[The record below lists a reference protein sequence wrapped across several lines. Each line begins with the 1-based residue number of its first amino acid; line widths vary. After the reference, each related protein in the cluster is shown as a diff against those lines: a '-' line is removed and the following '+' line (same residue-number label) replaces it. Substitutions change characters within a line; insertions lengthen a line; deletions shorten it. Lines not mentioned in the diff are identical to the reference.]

1 MIYQIEPYF
10 EKKTLDN
17 LKNYIY
23 SGAWFT
29 EHTQT
34 KKLEKNFSKFLKI
47 KEAVVFP
54 NGTLTMSSILHCL
67 GIKRNDE
74 VLVSNYTM
82 VATANVAQMVGGK
95 TILVDINPDN
105 LCMDP
110 VDLEKKITKKSKF
123 VIYTSMNGRAG
134 YLEKII
140 KICKKY
146 NLFLI
151 EDAAHSIGSMYKKKY
166 LGTLGIAGSFSF
178 SMPKLITTG
187 QGGAVVS
194 NNKLLLKKLRKF
206 KDFGRKKSGND
217 IHDTLGYNYKVTDM
231 QSILAI
237 GQLNNINERIK
248 KKRMIYD
255 TYYKELVD
263 NKLFIIFPRK
273 KNETPWS
280 FDLYTKKTKI
290 IKKLL
295 MKNNIITRDVYP
307 PLNSQKIYKHIK
319 GLKVSNF
326 FCKNGLWLPSSLN
339 LKKNDIKKIC
349 KIINK
354 KFK

>member
-17 LKNYIY
+17 LKKYIY

-29 EHTQT
+29 EHKQT

-47 KEAVVFP
+47 KDTVIFP

-67 GIKRNDE
+67 GIKRGDE

-82 VATANVAQMVGGK
+82 VATANVAQMFGGK

-110 VDLEKKITKKSKF
+110 IDLEKKITKKTKF

-134 YLEKII
+134 YLDEII
-140 KICKKY
+140 KICKKKK
-146 NLFLI
+146 LLLI
-151 EDAAHSIGSMYKKKY
+151 EDAAHSIGSKHKNKY

-217 IHDTLGYNYKVTDM
+217 IHDTLGYNYKVSDM
-231 QSILAI
+231 QSVLAI
-237 GQLNNINERIK
+237 GQLKNIDERVK

-255 TYYKELVD
+255 TYYKELHK
-263 NKLFIIFPRK
+263 NKSFIIFPRN

-280 FDLYTKKTKI
+280 FDLYSKKTKK

-295 MKNNIITRDVYP
+295 MKNNIMSRDVYP

-319 GLKVSNF
+319 GLKISNF

-339 LKKNDIKKIC
+339 LKKNDIIGIC
-349 KIINK
+349 KIINNE
-354 KFK
+354 FR

>member
-1 MIYQIEPYF
+1 MIHQIEPYF
-10 EKKTLDN
+10 EKKTLKN
-17 LKNYIY
+17 LKNYIF

-29 EHTQT
+29 EHIQT
-34 KKLEKNFSKFLKI
+34 RKLEKKFSKFLNVKDTVI
-47 KEAVVFP
+47 FP
-54 NGTLTMSSILHCL
+54 NGTLTMSSVLHCL
-67 GIKRNDE
+67 EIKQRDE

-82 VATANVAQMVGGK
+82 VATANVAQMFGGK

-110 VDLEKKITKKSKF
+110 VDLESKITKKSKF

-134 YLEKII
+134 YIEEI
-140 KICKKY
+140 KRICKK
-146 NLFLI
+146 NKLFLI
-151 EDAAHSIGSMYKKKY
+151 EDAAHSIGSRYKKKH
-166 LGTLGIAGSFSF
+166 LGTFGIAGSFSF

-194 NNKLLLKKLRKF
+194 NNISLLKKLRKF

-231 QSILAI
+231 QSVLAI
-237 GQLNNINERIK
+237 GQLQNINNRIK

-255 TYYKELVD
+255 TYYKELSK
-263 NKLFIIFPRK
+263 NKLFIVFPRK
-273 KNETPWS
+273 KDETPWS
-280 FDLYTKKTKI
+280 FDLYTIKSKK

-295 MKNNIITRDVYP
+295 IKKKILTRDVYP

-319 GLKVSNF
+319 GLKTSNF
-326 FCKNGLWLPSSLN
+326 FCKNGIWLPSSLH
-339 LKKNDIKKIC
+339 LKKKDIINIC
-349 KIINK
+349 KIISKEIN
-354 KFK
+354 